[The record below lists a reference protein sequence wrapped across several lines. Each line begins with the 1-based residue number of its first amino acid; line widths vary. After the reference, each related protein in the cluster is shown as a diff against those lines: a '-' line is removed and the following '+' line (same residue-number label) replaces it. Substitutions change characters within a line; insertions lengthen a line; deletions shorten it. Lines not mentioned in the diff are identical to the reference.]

1 MNYNITY
8 EADYARVI
16 PAVLIDARAQYPQLS
31 GATGFAML
39 PYINS
44 QVALASSGSVFYKL
58 ETDSG
63 NIVGYFTVKTIDGS
77 LGIFALRP
85 QFSGFSAQISQQIT
99 NFISSGNW
107 RFDYI

>member
-31 GATGFAML
+31 GATGFGML

-44 QVALASSGSVFYKL
+44 QVAAASSALFYKI
-58 ETDSG
+58 ETDDG
-63 NIVGYFTVKTIDGS
+63 NIVGCFTVSIPFGS
-77 LGIFALRP
+77 LGIFVLRP
-85 QFSGFSAQISQQIT
+85 QFSAFSAQISQQIT
-99 NFISSGNW
+99 NFISGGNW
-107 RFDYI
+107 RFDYV